1 MEEAMAESMSKGET
15 MTESVKCANV
25 RIEEDMIL
33 FDCPHCGLDAEVDE
47 STLAGL
53 WAQLPEGTFQCP
65 ESEKCGKE
73 FVLPTLDE
81 VSLRKTVV
89 PPPMGEYHPD
99 PELVNT
105 PPKPKKIEEK
115 PPGPP
120 VEEVPVT
127 EDKSAD
133 GLVEKETEV
142 FPVAQDQPAEKAVE
156 ETPIILSGASPPKSK
171 PAVSPP
177 KPTTTNG
184 QEMPMAIRTFRHSDW
199 QGGGQDNF
207 DEEVSRFLVGV
218 GTGNVVSVT
227 PISYTDGDAKLDD
240 YGVMVVFKH
249 EPEEAEEPV
258 VWRD

>member
-1 MEEAMAESMSKGET
+1 MAET
-15 MTESVKCANV
+15 LKCANV
-25 RIEEDMIL
+25 RVEEEMVL

-47 STLAGL
+47 PTLAGL
-53 WAQLPEGTFQCP
+53 WEQSPEGKFQCP
-65 ESEKCGKE
+65 EPEGCDKE
-73 FVLPTLDE
+73 YVLPTLDE
-81 VSLRKTVV
+81 VASRKAAA

-120 VEEVPVT
+120 LEEVPVT
-127 EDKSAD
+127 EDNPAD
-133 GLVEKETEV
+133 DLAGNKTEEI
-142 FPVAQDQPAEKAVE
+142 PVTQDKPAEKAVE
-156 ETPIILSGASPPKSK
+156 ETPIILSGASPKQTK

-177 KPTTTNG
+177 KITTTNG
-184 QEMPMAIRTFRHSDW
+184 QEMLMAIRTFRHSDW

-240 YGVMVVFKH
+240 YGVMVVYKH
-249 EPEEAEEPV
+249 QPEAPESEEAEKPV

>member
-1 MEEAMAESMSKGET
+1 MGEAVA
-15 MTESVKCANV
+15 ESVKCANV

-53 WAQLPEGTFQCP
+53 WAQSPKGTFECP

-73 FVLPTLDE
+73 FILPTLDE
-81 VSLRKTVV
+81 IAQEIITA

-115 PPGPP
+115 PPGSS
-120 VEEVPVT
+120 VEEVPVV
-127 EDKSAD
+127 EDKPTDDLA
-133 GLVEKETEV
+133 KKKTEEIS
-142 FPVAQDQPAEKAVE
+142 VAQDQPEEKADE
-156 ETPIILSGASPPKSK
+156 ETPIILSGASPKKAK

-177 KPTTTNG
+177 KPMTTNG
-184 QEMPMAIRTFRHSDW
+184 QEIQMAIKTFRHSDW
-199 QGGGQDNF
+199 QGGGEDNF

-240 YGVMVVFKH
+240 YGVMVVYKR
-249 EPEEAEEPV
+249 EPEEGREL
-258 VWRD
+258 

>member
-1 MEEAMAESMSKGET
+1 MSKGKT

-25 RIEEDMIL
+25 RIEEDVVL
-33 FDCPHCGLDAEVDE
+33 FDCPHCGLDVEVDE
-47 STLAGL
+47 PILAGL
-53 WAQLPEGTFQCP
+53 WEQSPEGKFQCP
-65 ESEKCGKE
+65 ETEGCGKTY
-73 FVLPTLDE
+73 VLPTIEE
-81 VSLRKTVV
+81 VALRKTVV

-127 EDKSAD
+127 EDKPAD
-133 GLVEKETEV
+133 DLAEKKTEV
-142 FPVAQDQPAEKAVE
+142 LSPVTLDQLVEKAVE
-156 ETPIILSGASPPKSK
+156 ETPIILSGASPQKTK

-177 KPTTTNG
+177 KPMTTNG
-184 QEMPMAIRTFRHSDW
+184 QEIPMAIKTFRHSDW
-199 QGGGQDNF
+199 QGGGEDNF
-207 DEEVSRFLVGV
+207 DEEVSKFLVGV
-218 GTGNVVSVT
+218 GTDNVVSVT

-240 YGVMVVFKH
+240 YGVMVVYKH
-249 EPEEAEEPV
+249 EPEGAAEPEKAEEPV